1 MIFAAKYLI
10 ELPYIINLSDGDYDF
25 KYEDALIRI
34 NVDNNLYALVRFVNS
49 CQLTAAIGLKEDLLQ
64 HSTEQ
69 LSLIKART
77 IVSFIDGYE
86 VGELESISEQELLD
100 YLRRIM
106 PKAIDYPTEE
116 EAKEILQGLNENQ
129 KKDLINRAGIEKTAG
144 MLFPATSAMPC
155 IDVVNNFIRHYS
167 VHFGDHFAEEISLYQ
182 VASGLTNGIML
193 QLFCDNEM
201 ISSIPIVGLFPPILR
216 NTLFVHDE
224 EKTNAFKK
232 VLINSHFNKQS
243 ELLLIRAKNL
253 KTKGAFRSALLEA
266 SASLENYVRLLLI
279 HKMKE
284 SGLSDGDIESTLTKF
299 NNFEDRCKKLFKSNF
314 LKSIPEISPLEW
326 QHVKTDRDNIRHK
339 TTHTSHE
346 PTEKEVGMT
355 ICHIENLIVKV
366 NSYLDN
372 QRQSASNQNKLN
384 G

>member
-10 ELPYIINLSDGDYDF
+10 ELPYIINLADGDYDF
-25 KYEDALIRI
+25 KYEDALIRMS
-34 NVDNNLYALVRFVNS
+34 VDNNLYALVRFINS
-49 CQLTAAIGLKEDLLQ
+49 CQLTAAIGLKENLLK
-64 HSTEQ
+64 HLTEP
-69 LSLIKART
+69 LSLVKART
-77 IVSFIDGYE
+77 IVSFVSGCE

-100 YLRRIM
+100 YLRRIT
-106 PKAIDYPTEE
+106 PKENDYPTEE
-116 EAKEILQGLNENQ
+116 EAKEILQRLNENQ
-129 KKDLINRAGIEKTAG
+129 KKDLINRAGMEKTANK
-144 MLFPATSAMPC
+144 LFPATSAMPC

-167 VHFGDHFAEEISLYQ
+167 VHFGDYFAEEVSLYQ

-193 QLFCDNEM
+193 QLFCDNEI
-201 ISSIPIVGLFPPILR
+201 ISATPVVGLVPPILR
-216 NTLFVHDE
+216 SALFVHDE

-232 VLINSHFNKQS
+232 ALIKSHFNNQS

-284 SGLSDGDIESTLTKF
+284 SGFSDGDIELTLTKF
-299 NNFEDRCKKLFKSNF
+299 NSFEDRCKKLFKNNF

-326 QHVKTDRDNIRHK
+326 QYVKADRDNIRHK

-346 PTEKEVGMT
+346 PTEKEVDMT
-355 ICHIENLIVKV
+355 ICHIEDLIVKV
-366 NSYLDN
+366 NSYLDIQRLSTSNEN
-372 QRQSASNQNKLN
+372 QLN